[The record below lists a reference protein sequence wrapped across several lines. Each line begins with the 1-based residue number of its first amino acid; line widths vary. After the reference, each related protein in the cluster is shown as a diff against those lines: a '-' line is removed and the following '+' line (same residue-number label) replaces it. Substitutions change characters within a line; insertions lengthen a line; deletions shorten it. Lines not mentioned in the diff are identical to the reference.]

1 MKLDLLNNVVLA
13 TKARLLHNVDVEAPE
28 TEEYL
33 FQVSP
38 YEKVSESDEFHIALS
53 FVRF

>member
-1 MKLDLLNNVVLA
+1 MKLNLLNNIVLA
-13 TKARLLHNVDVEAPE
+13 TNARVLNNVDVEALE
-28 TEEYL
+28 TGEYL

-38 YEKVSESDEFHIALS
+38 YEKFSESDEFHIALS